1 MRLSQAVQGGESVC
15 CDIEEN
21 IEDRLSQVCR
31 MGVLSELA
39 DRYIAYCEENKRLPN
54 LAGFCRHAE
63 LGGSAVE
70 RLRREFPESY
80 AELCLIL
87 EDEALNADIPASV
100 LTAYL
105 KKRLGYDD
113 RDAEPTPC
121 EVGQL
126 KLIFEHDILEDGE

>member
-1 MRLSQAVQGGESVC
+1 MC

-21 IEDRLSQVCR
+21 IEDRLTQVCR
-31 MGVLSELA
+31 RGVLVELA
-39 DRYIAYCEENKRLPN
+39 ERYIDFCAQNKRLPN

-80 AELCLIL
+80 SELCLIL
-87 EDEALNADIPASV
+87 EDEALNADVPASV

-105 KKRLGYDD
+105 KKRLNYDD
-113 RDAEPTPC
+113 RAEGSTPC

-126 KLIFEHDILEDGE
+126 KLIFEHDILKDGE